1 MRYLLHLFLFQY
13 YGNVEME
20 PSGNVVHVMVTVF
33 AGVSERAVWK
43 IHRCH
48 IRDEFKLDEV
58 RKALLTY
65 AVLSCLLFKEI
76 DLYHFV
82 FVGTFPSLTDLSLL
96 ISLTLLLL
104 TAPPD
109 PLRYVNCARN
119 EREQNLVAFQYQGGI
134 LYRCSQPIEPG
145 QELLM
150 WYEEDYAKD
159 VTFDYLWNKK
169 CSENS

>member
-1 MRYLLHLFLFQY
+1 MLFKVRDFAVLDLSESFHFPPATNSSLSFTFCFLFLIFHS
-13 YGNVEME
+13 V
-20 PSGNVVHVMVTVF
+20 
-33 AGVSERAVWK
+33 
-43 IHRCH
+43 I
-48 IRDEFKLDEV
+48 
-58 RKALLTY
+58 
-65 AVLSCLLFKEI
+65 VLSN
-76 DLYHFV
+76 
-82 FVGTFPSLTDLSLL
+82 
-96 ISLTLLLL
+96 
-104 TAPPD
+104 

-169 CSENS
+169 CSENGYV